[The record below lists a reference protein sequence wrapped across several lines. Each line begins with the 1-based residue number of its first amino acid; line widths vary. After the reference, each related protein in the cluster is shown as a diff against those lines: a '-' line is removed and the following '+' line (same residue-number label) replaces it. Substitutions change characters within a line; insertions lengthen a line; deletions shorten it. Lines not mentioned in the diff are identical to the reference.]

1 MIINWLVMYYV
12 MYKIFYK
19 KNKLICLFF
28 LIISATCFSQDSN
41 SKINENSNFKKLLD
55 LSKEANNEYFN
66 SNYFSIQVYSGPYKE
81 ADSILDFAKDNYLND
96 SIFFF
101 FETPNYKVQVGKF
114 QSKIDAQKKLR
125 SVIKDFRA
133 AFILKP
139 NTKT

>member
-1 MIINWLVMYYV
+1 M
-12 MYKIFYK
+12 
-19 KNKLICLFF
+19 
-28 LIISATCFSQDSN
+28 
-41 SKINENSNFKKLLD
+41 D
-55 LSKEANNEYFN
+55 LSKNANNEYFN
-66 SNYFSIQVYSGPYKE
+66 SNYFSIQVYSGVFKE
-81 ADSILDFAKDNYLND
+81 ADSILNFVNDKYLND

-114 QSKIDAQKKLR
+114 KSKIEAQKKLR